1 MSRKPDLT
9 KRVVALMD
17 AIDKHAPT
25 VLPKTEEQM
34 MSLIQSLVRP
44 IVRRVQAREVRH
56 EG

>member
-25 VLPKTEEQM
+25 ELPKTEAQM